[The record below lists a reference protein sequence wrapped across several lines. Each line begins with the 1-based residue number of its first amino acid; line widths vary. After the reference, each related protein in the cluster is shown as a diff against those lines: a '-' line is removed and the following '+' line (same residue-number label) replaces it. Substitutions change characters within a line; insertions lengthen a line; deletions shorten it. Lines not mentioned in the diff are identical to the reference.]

1 MTVSVGVGA
10 TIEVQLCLYIYA
22 DVGDNS
28 DKNIYGHPNLRQTA
42 TNQQNRQQP
51 TSANKIQWQQIKR
64 AIDYGKSRGVK
75 VTVTGVK

>member
-1 MTVSVGVGA
+1 MSVLALTKLSGYLNHN
-10 TIEVQLCLYIYA
+10 T
-22 DVGDNS
+22 S
-28 DKNIYGHPNLRQTA
+28 WQTA

-51 TSANKIQWQQIKR
+51 TSANKVQWQQIKR